1 MGMKCI
7 TIKIKASKMR
17 IPKNKRKQWEEIMA
31 NRLEPALQNWVDFYI
46 KDESERVLNEAVYGN
61 W

>member
-1 MGMKCI
+1 
-7 TIKIKASKMR
+7 MR